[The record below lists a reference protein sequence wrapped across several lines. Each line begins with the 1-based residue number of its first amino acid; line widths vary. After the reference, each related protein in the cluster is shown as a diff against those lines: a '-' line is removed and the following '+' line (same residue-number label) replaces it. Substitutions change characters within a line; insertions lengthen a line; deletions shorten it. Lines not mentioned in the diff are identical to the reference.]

1 MKIYI
6 SILIL
11 LISCTATFAQDTTAR
26 KKMSDKKHK
35 LKGVT
40 IKRKSNGNT
49 MDNGS
54 FRIEKIGAKELKKN
68 ACCNLAESFESNA
81 SIEIGSTSAL
91 SGAKQ
96 VEMLGLQGTYV
107 QTLIELLPYVRGIN
121 YTYGFNNVPGPF
133 VESIYI
139 NKGPGS
145 VTNGFESMTG
155 QIDVE
160 LVKPKLYKPLLHVN
174 GYINN
179 FERQELNLNTGIR
192 LSEEVS
198 TLFSG
203 HVSQRTRKMDVN
215 SDGFIDVPLTQMLH
229 FMNRWKYDGKR
240 FETML
245 LAKYHKADEKAGQ
258 MTYDHN
264 MNITEQ
270 NATYGIAIDD
280 ERFDLM
286 HKMGYAITK
295 DREKSLGL
303 QSSFSTQNR
312 NSFYGRNFYNGYQRT
327 FSSNLIYQTNLNFG
341 EKEGD
346 LKLGGGILADNVR
359 EQFQNIDQN
368 RDESVTG
375 LFAEY
380 TYTQNPK
387 YTVLVGVRGDYNW
400 RLKKTFFIPR
410 LNVRYNI
417 TDDFSA
423 RFSGGSGF
431 RTPTIFAENTRF
443 FASSRQVEILEP
455 LMPEYSWNYGVNL
468 NYDMYQAGKES
479 RLSLDIFRTD
489 FTDQVIVDYDASPD
503 KVLMYNLNGQSRAWY
518 VQAEWYYELF
528 KNFDIR
534 LAYKYNDVKMTQ
546 RGELMER
553 AFNPKNRA
561 LVNLAYETSNDRWA
575 FDLTTQWVGKQR
587 LPDFNLNPAIYRP
600 SVGTYAPDYVRM
612 LGQVTYR
619 TKDLELYVGSEN
631 LTGFRQ
637 NDLIIDAQNPF
648 GNYFDAGA
656 AWGPTTG
663 QMAYVGFRYTLDKAI
678 EPVLSKHKVITEK
691 IKVDGVCGMCK
702 DRIEDALDLKGV
714 KYADW
719 DEFYK
724 ILTIRYNKK
733 LITNDEIQRAV
744 AAIGH
749 DTEKY
754 KATDAV
760 YNALH
765 GCCKYRDE
773 EVIQDHE

>member
-1 MKIYI
+1 MKKYI
-6 SILIL
+6 TIVIL
-11 LISCTATFAQDTTAR
+11 LMSCLATFAQDSTAR

-35 LKGVT
+35 LSGVT

-49 MDNGS
+49 MESGS
-54 FRIEKIGAKELKKN
+54 FRLEKIGTKELKKN

-81 SIEIGSTSAL
+81 SIELGSTSAL

-160 LVKPKLYKPLLHVN
+160 LVKPKEYKPLLHIN
-174 GYINN
+174 GYLNN
-179 FERQELNLNTGIR
+179 FARQELNLNTGVR

-198 TLFSG
+198 TLFSA
-203 HVSQRTRKMDVN
+203 HYSQRTRKMDVN
-215 SDGFIDVPLTQMLH
+215 NDGFMDVPTTNMIHL
-229 FMNRWKYDGKR
+229 MNRWKYDGKR
-240 FETML
+240 FESML
-245 LAKYHKADEKAGQ
+245 LAKYHKSDEQAGQ
-258 MTYDHN
+258 MSYNHDK
-264 MNITEQ
+264 NITEQ
-270 NATYGIAIDD
+270 NTTYGIEVQDQRMD
-280 ERFDLM
+280 VM

-295 DREKSLGL
+295 DREKSIGL
-303 QSSFSTQNR
+303 QSSFSSQNR
-312 NSFYGRNFYNGYQRT
+312 NSFYGRSFYNGYQQT
-327 FSSNLIYQTNLNFG
+327 ITSNLIYQSHVHLG
-341 EKEGD
+341 EKEGEIRM
-346 LKLGGGILADNVR
+346 GAGIVADKVR
-359 EQFQNIDQN
+359 EEFQLINQD
-368 RDESVTG
+368 RDEAVTG

-380 TYTQNPK
+380 TYTENPT
-387 YTVLVGVRGDYNW
+387 YTVLIGARGDYNW
-400 RLKKTFFIPR
+400 RLNRAYFIPR
-410 LNVRYNI
+410 INVSYNI
-417 TDDFSA
+417 TEDFSA

-431 RTPTIFAENTRF
+431 RTPTVFAENTRF

-455 LMPEYSWNYGVNL
+455 LLPEYSWNYGVNL

-489 FTDQVIVDYDASPD
+489 FTDQVVVDYDASPQ
-503 KVLMYNLNGQSRAWY
+503 KVLMYNLDGQSRAWY

-534 LAYKYNDVKMTQ
+534 LAYKFNDVKNTQ
-546 RGELMER
+546 RGELVER
-553 AFNPKNRA
+553 AFNPRNRA

-587 LPDFNLNPAIYRP
+587 LPDFNLNPEIYRP
-600 SVGTYAPDYVRM
+600 SVGTFAPDYIRM
-612 LGQVTYR
+612 LGQFTYR

-663 QMAYVGFRYTLDKAI
+663 QMAYVGFRYTLDREV
-678 EPVLSKHKVITEK
+678 EPVLSKNKVITEK

-702 DRIEDALDLKGV
+702 ERIEEALDIKGV
-714 KYADW
+714 KFAEW

-724 ILTIRYNKK
+724 VLTVRYNKTV
-733 LITNDEIQRAV
+733 ITNDAIQQAV
-744 AAIGH
+744 AAVGH

-754 KATDAV
+754 KASDAV
-760 YNALH
+760 YNKLH

-773 EVIQDHE
+773 EVIKDHE